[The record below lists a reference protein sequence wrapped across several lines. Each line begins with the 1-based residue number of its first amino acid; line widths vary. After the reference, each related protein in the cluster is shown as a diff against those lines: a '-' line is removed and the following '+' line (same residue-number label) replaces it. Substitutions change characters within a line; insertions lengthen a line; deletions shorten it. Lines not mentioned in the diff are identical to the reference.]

1 MSERTERRSATRQS
15 YRLKGPLVCAQCGA
29 VSGPG
34 APSWVDEPE
43 DEPEGGAPMDDA
55 GCAPLSSANEELASP
70 SIKLLVSPGR
80 HFAAEVGRPG

>member
-34 APSWVDEPE
+34 APSWLDEPG
-43 DEPEGGAPMDDA
+43 DEPEGRVPMDDA
-55 GCAPLSSANEELASP
+55 GCAPSFVSKRGARFPSS
-70 SIKLLVSPGR
+70 KLLVSPGR